1 MKKPKS
7 LKNIIG
13 IMIMIAAAAC
23 FLMSFTVQDQDVR
36 GTGNI
41 SIFNANEIQEE
52 YYTVD
57 NLKVLECFGVRIEKS
72 MIDEDLD
79 FGPEYSYH
87 PEDDHPEPGRDGSY
101 EFELR
106 DTYYLVELELL
117 DGMHTAVMS
126 VEDDGPQFE
135 AGETISL
142 CGWVSTMSVTDKPE
156 YTALKTAAQEAHPDA
171 AEEAEFTLYYR
182 ADSLESLAEMKAAE
196 HKGDKNF
203 FLISG
208 IVLMVVGALLRDKK
222 HYDED
227 DIPPLA

>member
-72 MIDEDLD
+72 MIDEDLEPYRDQVMD
-79 FGPEYSYH
+79 F
-87 PEDDHPEPGRDGSY
+87 
-101 EFELR
+101 
-106 DTYYLVELELL
+106 YLYMKVE
-117 DGMHTAVMS
+117 
-126 VEDDGPQFE
+126 
-135 AGETISL
+135 
-142 CGWVSTMSVTDKPE
+142 
-156 YTALKTAAQEAHPDA
+156 
-171 AEEAEFTLYYR
+171 
-182 ADSLESLAEMKAAE
+182 
-196 HKGDKNF
+196 GDPTGG
-203 FLISG
+203 SG
-208 IVLMVVGALLRDKK
+208 INNMPKYYID
-222 HYDED
+222 
-227 DIPPLA
+227 